1 MFELVEASRIQPMDM
16 SVRETPQKQVHFPGS
31 PVPGP
36 ENQLFASMFDVHGAL
51 NSVSLYFGQLMRPL
65 VLDPLFKSI
74 RTLNGVGPKHAKL
87 FDKLLGGERIIDLLW
102 HMPIDVV
109 DRRHSPKLKE
119 AKPGQIVTTTVTV
132 LQHQLPKRRG
142 MPARVVVSDDTA
154 TMDLVFFN
162 VYGDW
167 LQKTYP
173 LNGQVVVS
181 GKVEPYN
188 NRLQMVHPDHA
199 GKPEDIASIA
209 KIEPIYPMTQGLG
222 PKQISKAIEA
232 GLKFLPDLPDW
243 MDAPLMKQRGWPMWQ
258 DAMRQLHTP
267 QSSADIDPQTPVH
280 QRLAYDELLARN
292 LAMQLVRL
300 RYKKQKGRS
309 FAHDSALRTRL
320 LKSLPFKLTNAQSF
334 AIAEIDGDM
343 QAPLRMLR
351 LLQGDVGSGKTVVA
365 FTAMMNAVARGA
377 QAALMAPTEIL
388 ARQHAKTLAPMAD
401 ALGVSIAVLTGRDKG
416 KIRDTLLDKIK
427 SGEAQIVIGT
437 HALFQDDVTFKD
449 LGLAVIDEQHRFGV
463 HQRLELS
470 GKGTAPDVL
479 VMTATPIPRTLT
491 LTIYGDMD
499 VSRLNEKPPGR
510 KPITTV
516 LMANDRIGEVI
527 AGLKRKIATGAR
539 AYWVCPLVEES
550 EVLDLA
556 AASER
561 HKDLQKHFGARVGL
575 LHGQMKVADKD
586 KVMKAFSE
594 GDLDVL
600 VSTTVI
606 EVGVDVPQASVMVIE
621 HAERFGLA
629 QLHQL
634 RGRVGRGS
642 DESACLL
649 LYTTPLSE
657 MAKQRLSVMRETE
670 DGFLIAE
677 KDLEL
682 RGAGEVLGTRQS
694 GLPAFRLVNL
704 EAHADLM
711 EIAHA
716 EAKLIA
722 EKDPSLTGRRGETL
736 KTLLYLFSQDQAIQ
750 TLRSG

>member
-1 MFELVEASRIQPMDM
+1 
-16 SVRETPQKQVHFPGS
+16 
-31 PVPGP
+31 
-36 ENQLFASMFDVHGAL
+36 
-51 NSVSLYFGQLMRPL
+51 MRPL
-65 VLDPLFKSI
+65 VLDPLFKSV

-109 DRRHSPKLKE
+109 DRRHSPKLKD

-132 LQHQLPKRRG
+132 LQYQLPKRRG
-142 MPARVVVSDDTA
+142 MPARVVVSDETA

-167 LQKTYP
+167 LQKAYP
-173 LNGQVVVS
+173 LNAQVVVS

-199 GKPEDIASIA
+199 GKPEDLASIA
-209 KIEPIYPMTQGLG
+209 KVEPIYPMTQGLG
-222 PKQISKAIEA
+222 PRQISKAVEA
-232 GLKFLPDLPDW
+232 GLKFLPDLPEW
-243 MDAPLMKQRGWPMWQ
+243 MDGPLLKQRDWPGWK
-258 DAMRQLHTP
+258 DALQELHAP
-267 QSSADIDPQTPVH
+267 QSSAEIDPDTPIR

-300 RYKKQKGRS
+300 KHKKQKGRA
-309 FAHDSALRTRL
+309 FKHDSALRTRF
-320 LKSLPFKLTNAQSF
+320 LKSLPFKLTNAQNF

-365 FTAMMNAVARGA
+365 FAAMLNAVAAGA
-377 QAALMAPTEIL
+377 QGALMAPTEIL
-388 ARQHAKTLAPMAD
+388 ARQHAKTLAPMAE
-401 ALGVSIAVLTGRDKG
+401 AMGLSIAVLTGRDKG
-416 KIRDTLLDKIK
+416 KTRDMLLAKIK
-427 SGEAQIVIGT
+427 SGEAQIIIGT
-437 HALFQDDVTFKD
+437 HALFQDDVVFHD
-449 LGLAVIDEQHRFGV
+449 LGVAVIDEQHRFGV

-470 GKGTAPDVL
+470 GKGAAPDVL

-516 LMANDRIGEVI
+516 LMANDRLGEVV

-556 AASER
+556 AATER
-561 HKDLQKHFGARVGL
+561 YKDLQKHFGARVGL
-575 LHGQMKVADKD
+575 LHGQMKVMEKD
-586 KVMKAFSE
+586 KTMKAFAE
-594 GDLDVL
+594 GELDVL
-600 VSTTVI
+600 VATTVI

-682 RGAGEVLGTRQS
+682 RGAGEILGTRQS
-694 GLPAFRLVNL
+694 GMPAFHLVDL
-704 EAHADLM
+704 EAHANLM
-711 EIAHA
+711 EIAHT
-716 EAKLIA
+716 EAKMIA
-722 EKDPSLTGRRGETL
+722 EKDPSLTSRRGEAL